1 MNNVDEV
8 SEANE
13 CFTIYDDMV
22 ESYLALNN
30 GKFKVSQLTE
40 SGGGTGGFEVA
51 QAKSAKFFSAPGL
64 ATGSTFSINSKT
76 ANEPKN

>member
-40 SGGGTGGFEVA
+40 SGGGTGGFEVRTSEISQVFQCSRA
-51 QAKSAKFFSAPGL
+51 RDWIHFL
-64 ATGSTFSINSKT
+64 N
-76 ANEPKN
+76 